1 MDVTTTRG
9 TCRVVSGGR
18 SEGPGPT
25 CWMLVSVPGWAPRP
39 RGGGAGGAIKGYYLL
54 RLTGRLSLVC
64 VCFFLL
70 QPVRLYW
77 WCPRLPTGGRTP
89 PLPTELYVPPWLWL
103 WEPFRDSF
111 MPLCC
116 L

>member
-1 MDVTTTRG
+1 MQSDQRRAAPGARAHVLDAGLRSRRG
-9 TCRVVSGGR
+9 ASLWKSGG
-18 SEGPGPT
+18 P
-25 CWMLVSVPGWAPRP
+25 
-39 RGGGAGGAIKGYYLL
+39 GGALRGHYLL

-89 PLPTELYVPPWLWL
+89 PLPTEPYVPPWLWL
-103 WEPFRDSF
+103 CEPFMDSF

-116 L
+116 

>member
-1 MDVTTTRG
+1 MQSDQRRAVRGAQADVLDAGLSSGLGAEATR
-9 TCRVVSGGR
+9 R
-18 SEGPGPT
+18 E
-25 CWMLVSVPGWAPRP
+25 SVQE
-39 RGGGAGGAIKGYYLL
+39 RGGGAGGAIRGYYLL

-89 PLPTELYVPPWLWL
+89 PLPTELYVPGWLWL
-103 WEPFRDSF
+103 CEPFMDSF